1 MEEQPNNNHNHNQQ
15 PESPPRSP
23 WPSAPSSSSVSS
35 TQIEENDR
43 THHQEELEARSG
55 TVAYRSNVWLFGFGL
70 PSGTVIGDDTWS
82 SFATAIPFWFLAA
95 SLLVIF
101 GFYGSLDL
109 QLSSNYSLLIQPNT
123 FFVQTIKVKQV
134 CQQNS
139 GMLMLYGFRKPPPLD
154 VEKAWTETHNVAV
167 VFEHK
172 EWLYYLNKGSKVDI
186 FYSVKSPS
194 SAALSLVIVQG
205 RNGLIDWV
213 DDPSDPN
220 QTLSWNIMFGSGVIQ
235 QEIPES
241 DFYYIAVGN
250 FNSQQVE
257 VQLNFTV
264 NAVVYNTS
272 NAYYSCSVSSHKC
285 SLRLYF
291 LSGNLAVLTTTGP
304 TELNTSIFQSAFNDN
319 WNVRIS
325 YEPRWI
331 AYCAGSGVMTV
342 LLLLS
347 FRLCKASSQT
357 TTLTDAF
364 RIRAGDMG
372 SARNPLLVHQ
382 DDDDLWCEASSSDSP
397 SPDEE
402 DLEGSSNKRI
412 CVICY
417 DAPRDCF
424 FLPCGH
430 AASCYACATRIKE
443 EHGLCPMCRK
453 ATKKVQRIFSV

>member
-1 MEEQPNNNHNHNQQ
+1 MEEQPNNNHNQQ

-23 WPSAPSSSSVSS
+23 SPSPPSSSSVSI

-43 THHQEELEARSG
+43 THHHQQEELEARSG
-55 TVAYRSNVWLFGFGL
+55 TAAYRANVWLFGFGL

-82 SFATAIPFWFLAA
+82 SFATAVPFWFLA

-109 QLSSNYSLLIQPNT
+109 QLNPNYSLLIQPNT
-123 FFVQTIKVKQV
+123 FFVQTIKVEQV
-134 CQQNS
+134 YQKNS
-139 GMLMLYGFRKPPPLD
+139 GMLMLYGFREPPPLD
-154 VEKAWTETHNVAV
+154 VEKSWTETHNVAV

-172 EWLYYLNKGSKVDI
+172 AWLYYLNKGSKVDI
-186 FYSVKSPS
+186 FYAIKSPS
-194 SAALSLVIVQG
+194 SAALSLVIAQG

-220 QTLSWNIMFGSGVIQ
+220 QTLSWNIIFGSGEIQ

-272 NAYYSCSVSSHKC
+272 NAYYSCSVGSRKC

-291 LSGNLAVLTTTGP
+291 LRGNLAVLTATGP
-304 TELNTSIFQSAFNDN
+304 TEGAFNDN

-331 AYCAGSGVMTV
+331 AYCVGSGVITV

-357 TTLTDAF
+357 ITITDGF
-364 RIRAGDMG
+364 RIRAGDTG
-372 SARNPLLVHQ
+372 SAQNPLLVHQ
-382 DDDDLWCEASSSDSP
+382 DDDDLWSEPLSSDSP

>member
-1 MEEQPNNNHNHNQQ
+1 MEEQPDNHDQQ

-23 WPSAPSSSSVSS
+23 LLSPPSSSSVSM
-35 TQIEENDR
+35 TQIEENVR
-43 THHQEELEARSG
+43 THHQQQQQQEELEARSRPL
-55 TVAYRSNVWLFGFGL
+55 AYRSNVWLFGFGS
-70 PSGTVIGDDTWS
+70 PSATVIGDDTWS
-82 SFATAIPFWFLAA
+82 SFAAAVPFWFLAA

-109 QLSSNYSLLIQPNT
+109 QLNSDYSLLIQPNT
-123 FFVQTIKVKQV
+123 FFVQTIKVEQV
-134 CQQNS
+134 YQQNS

-154 VEKAWTETHNVAV
+154 VKKAWTETHNVAV
-167 VFEHK
+167 VFDHK

-186 FYSVKSPS
+186 SYAVKAPS
-194 SAALSLVIVQG
+194 SAALSLVIARG

-220 QTLSWNIMFGSGVIQ
+220 QTLSWNIMFGSGEIQ
-235 QEIPES
+235 QEIPKS

-250 FNSQQVE
+250 LNSQKVE

-272 NAYYSCSVSSHKC
+272 NAYYSCSVGSRKC

-291 LSGNLAVLTTTGP
+291 LRGNLAVLTTTGP
-304 TELNTSIFQSAFNDN
+304 TVGAFNDN

-331 AYCAGSGVMTV
+331 SYFVGSGVMTV
-342 LLLLS
+342 LLLLT
-347 FRLCKASSQT
+347 FRLCKTSSQT
-357 TTLTDAF
+357 TTITDAF
-364 RIRAGDMG
+364 RIRAGDTG
-372 SARNPLLVHQ
+372 SARNPLLAHK
-382 DDDDLWCEASSSDSP
+382 DDDDLWSQTSSSDSP
-397 SPDEE
+397 SLDDE

-417 DAPRDCF
+417 DAPKDCF

-453 ATKKVQRIFSV
+453 TTKKVQRIFTV